1 MRPTNLETK
10 AGLRLCGGSA
20 LQDEAVTTRWHL
32 LQNIFHEVSS
42 APDKER
48 STLLEFRCNG
58 DAELQRQVEAL
69 LEASEEATHLI
80 EAHRPSRQAPSDSLD
95 DDSFDSRTGL
105 RMGAYQIE
113 RLLGRGGMGAVYLAH
128 RADGE
133 FAQKVA
139 VKIIGL
145 PFEIDVLRER
155 FRQERQI
162 LAGLNHPNITRLLDG
177 GVTGD
182 GQLYL
187 VMEYVDGVPIDQA
200 PGDIEA
206 KLDLFCDVCAAVKYA
221 HQNLIVHR
229 DLKPS
234 NILVDA
240 NGTAKLLDFGSAKL
254 LAGAE
259 VTHSRFN
266 MITFSYASPEQL
278 RGEPATTLS
287 DVYSLGAILYQLM
300 TGEKAFGEDLVSRLR
315 NEESGGIPLPKPVI
329 GDLDLIVRKALA
341 PAPAER
347 YSSVEQLAEDVR
359 RFRVGDAVLAH
370 APSFRYRAGKFARRN
385 KPALGAGL
393 LLLVTL
399 ISGIVG
405 VLWQYR
411 TAVIERRK
419 AEARAEDLRKL
430 SDSLLSEIDEAIRK
444 LPGSTEAQQLLVSTV
459 LEHLDRTTRDSQD
472 PQLQLDAANA
482 YIHLGNVQGN
492 IFTEHTGDTQGA
504 LASLDKG
511 VSVTTALLK
520 QQPKN
525 AAVKH
530 AFAWARQSRSEVLF
544 GISRTREAVPEM
556 RTAITAF
563 DDLAAGRDASLDA
576 LLDSAA
582 AHTRLGFE
590 LGVPYWPSLSD
601 FPGALA
607 ECLKAREIY
616 RRALALAPTDIR
628 LLQAMVNNH
637 RIVGAIQMQTD
648 PAGALPELRAAIS
661 GINALHDQAQ
671 HVVAIRRM
679 QAGTIGP
686 YAGALTEIGHYREAL
701 AVLGQ
706 GEIISRELLAA
717 DPKNI
722 RAVQDLQ
729 AGLSRE
735 VEAYQ
740 QRAARVFPE
749 EGANQLAD
757 AASAVKV
764 LAEQRS
770 LLEQILR
777 VEPHNGNWES
787 KLGMVLIDIARQQRA
802 LHRETGSLET
812 ARQGLA
818 ILKEIARRPDAQAY
832 QLFDAANGLI
842 TVEPLSLREPA
853 LAVTYAE
860 RIAEESS
867 YHNPEFLLTLAEAY
881 RADGQPTKA
890 RAAAKKGLDLLP
902 PETSGTVM
910 SRVRKQMRALLN

>member
-1 MRPTNLETK
+1 
-10 AGLRLCGGSA
+10 LR
-20 LQDEAVTTRWHL
+20 DEVVTTRWHL
-32 LQNIFHEVSS
+32 LQNIFHEISS
-42 APDKER
+42 ARDEER
-48 STLLEFRCNG
+48 PALLESRCNG
-58 DAELQRQVEAL
+58 DAELRKQVEAL
-69 LEASEEATHLI
+69 IEASEKEARLV
-80 EAHRPSRQAPSDSLD
+80 EAHNASRQGPSDLLD
-95 DDSFDSRTGL
+95 ENGFESSIGL
-105 RMGAYQIE
+105 RMGVYQIE
-113 RLLGRGGMGAVYLAH
+113 KLLGRGGMGAVYLAH

-200 PGDIEA
+200 PGDVNA
-206 KLDLFCDVCAAVKYA
+206 KLDWFRDVCAAVNYA
-221 HQNLIVHR
+221 HQNLVVHR

-259 VTHSRFN
+259 VTHTRFS
-266 MITFSYASPEQL
+266 MITLCYASPEQL

-287 DVYSLGAILYQLM
+287 DVYSLGAVLYQLI
-300 TGEKAFGEDLVSRLR
+300 TGEKPFGEDLVSRLR
-315 NEESGGIPLPKPVI
+315 DEESGSISLPKPVT

-341 PAPAER
+341 PVPAER

-370 APSFRYRAGKFARRN
+370 APSFRYQAGKFAKRN
-385 KPALGAGL
+385 KLALGAGL

-399 ISGIVG
+399 FSGIVG

-411 TAVIERRK
+411 TAVVERSK

-430 SDSLLSEIDEAIRK
+430 SDSLLSEIDEAIQK

-459 LEHLDRTTRDSQD
+459 LEHLDRTTKDSHD
-472 PQLQLDAANA
+472 PQLLLDAANA
-482 YIHLGNVQGN
+482 YTRLGNVQGN

-504 LASLDKG
+504 LGSLDKG
-511 VSVTTALLK
+511 VSIIAALME
-520 QQPKN
+520 QHPKN

-530 AFAWARQSRSEVLF
+530 AFAWAHQSRSEVLF
-544 GISRTREAVPEM
+544 GIGRTREAVPEM
-556 RTAITAF
+556 RTAVTVF
-563 DDLAAGRDASLDA
+563 DDLAAGHVASMDT

-582 AHTRLGFE
+582 AHSRLGFE
-590 LGVPYWPSLSD
+590 LGIPYWPSLSD
-601 FPGALA
+601 FPGALV
-607 ECLKAREIY
+607 EYQKAREVY
-616 RRALALAPTDIR
+616 QRALGLAPADIR

-637 RIVGAIQMQTD
+637 RMVGAIQMQTD

-661 GINALHDQAQ
+661 GINSLHDQAE
-671 HVVAIRRM
+671 HVTAIRRL

-686 YAGALTEIGHYREAL
+686 YAGALIEIGHYREAL
-701 AVLGQ
+701 AALEQGQ
-706 GEIISRELLAA
+706 IIYRELLAA

-722 RAVQDLQ
+722 RAVQDVQ

-735 VEAYQ
+735 AEAYKE
-740 QRAARVFPE
+740 RAAGIFPE
-749 EGANQLAD
+749 EGASRIAD
-757 AASAVKV
+757 AANALKV
-764 LAEQRS
+764 LSEQRS
-770 LLEQILR
+770 RLEEILR

-787 KLGMVLIDIARQQRA
+787 KLGMVLIDVGRQQRA
-802 LHRETGSLET
+802 LQQLKGSLEL
-812 ARQGLA
+812 AQKGLA
-818 ILKEIARRPDAQAY
+818 ILTEVARRPDAQAY
-832 QLFDAANGLI
+832 QLFDAANGFI
-842 TVEPLSLREPA
+842 TVEPSTLREPA
-853 LAVTYAE
+853 LAVKCAE
-860 RIAEESS
+860 RIVEGS
-867 YHNPEFLLTLAEAY
+867 YHHNPEFLLTLAEAY
-881 RADGQPTKA
+881 RADGQPAKA
-890 RAAAKKGLDLLP
+890 RAAAKAGLELLP
-902 PETSGTVM
+902 PETSTTVM
-910 SRVRKQMRALLN
+910 SRVRKLLHAQLN

>member
-1 MRPTNLETK
+1 
-10 AGLRLCGGSA
+10 

-32 LQNIFHEVSS
+32 LQDIFHEVSS
-42 APDKER
+42 APDNER
-48 STLLEFRCNG
+48 PALLEFRCNG
-58 DAELQRQVEAL
+58 NVELQKQIEAL
-69 LEASEEATHLI
+69 LEASEEETHLI
-80 EAHRPSRQAPSDSLD
+80 EALKPSSQASSDSLD
-95 DDSFDSRTGL
+95 DDGFDARAGL

-133 FAQKVA
+133 FAHKVA
-139 VKIIGL
+139 IKIIGL
-145 PFEIDVLRER
+145 PFEIDALRER

-187 VMEYVDGVPIDQA
+187 VMEYVEGVPIDRA
-200 PGDIEA
+200 PGDLNA

-234 NILVDA
+234 NILVDT
-240 NGTAKLLDFGSAKL
+240 NSTAKLLDFGSAKL
-254 LAGAE
+254 LAGTE
-259 VTHSRFN
+259 VTHTRFN
-266 MITFSYASPEQL
+266 MITLSYASPEQL

-287 DVYSLGAILYQLM
+287 DVYSLGAILYQLI
-300 TGEKAFGEDLVSRLR
+300 TGEKPFGDDLVSRLR
-315 NEESGGIPLPKPVI
+315 DEESGGIPLPKPII
-329 GDLDLIVRKALA
+329 GDLGLIVGMALRSI
-341 PAPAER
+341 PAER

-359 RFRVGDAVLAH
+359 RFRAGGAVLAH
-370 APSFRYRAGKFARRN
+370 APSLRYRAGKFAKRN
-385 KPALGAGL
+385 KLALGAGL

-399 ISGIVG
+399 FTGIVG

-459 LEHLDRTTRDSQD
+459 LEHLDRTTKDSQD
-472 PQLQLDAANA
+472 PQLLLDAANA
-482 YIHLGNVQGN
+482 YIRLGNVQGN
-492 IFTEHTGDTQGA
+492 VFTEHTGDMQGA
-504 LASLDKG
+504 LASLEKG
-511 VSVTTALLK
+511 ISITATLMEK
-520 QQPKN
+520 QPKN
-525 AAVKH
+525 PAVKH
-530 AFAWARQSRSEVLF
+530 AFAWARQSHSEVLF
-544 GISRTREAVPEM
+544 GIGRTREAVPEM
-556 RTAITAF
+556 RTAIAVF
-563 DDLAAGRDASLDA
+563 DDLAAGPRTSLDT
-576 LLDSAA
+576 LLDSAV
-582 AHTRLGFE
+582 AHTHLAFE

-601 FPGALA
+601 LRGALA
-607 ECLKAREIY
+607 ECLKAREVY
-616 RRALALAPTDIR
+616 QRALALAPADIR
-628 LLQAMVNNH
+628 VLQAIANNH

-648 PAGALPELRAAIS
+648 PAGALPELRAAIN
-661 GINALHDQAQ
+661 GINSLHDQAQ

-679 QAGTIGP
+679 QAGAIGP

-701 AVLGQ
+701 AALEQ
-706 GEIISRELLAA
+706 GETISRELLTA

-722 RAVQDLQ
+722 RAVQDLE

-735 VEAYQ
+735 AEAYQ
-740 QRAARVFPE
+740 QRAFGIFPE
-749 EGANQLAD
+749 EGANQMAD
-757 AASAVKV
+757 AASALRV
-764 LAEQRS
+764 LTEQRS
-770 LLEQILR
+770 VLEQILR

-802 LHRETGSLET
+802 LHRETGSVET
-812 ARQGLA
+812 ATQGLA

-842 TVEPLSLREPA
+842 TIEPRDLRESS
-853 LAVTYAE
+853 LAVECAE

-867 YHNPEFLLTLAEAY
+867 YRNPEFLLTLAEAY
-881 RADGQPTKA
+881 RADRQPTKA

-902 PETSGTVM
+902 PETSSTVM
-910 SRVRKQMRALLN
+910 SRVRKRMRAQLN